1 MTITSKSLSVN
12 DAIESRRSIRQYR
25 QEPIPR
31 ADIDEILRLMRLAP
45 SAYNI
50 QPWRFIV
57 VTDLKLKKQL
67 KEAAYGQAQVGNAPA
82 VIVVT
87 SDMEDVLANLEEIIP
102 NSMDDAKAEAY
113 QKRLQKTFEAMGVEG
128 RARYGATQTYIAL
141 GFLLIAAKSF
151 GYDTSAMLGFDPAKV
166 RALLDLPEYVQ
177 LPALVAL
184 GRGTE
189 AGYPRHRHSLE
200 RIVTYR

>member
-1 MTITSKSLSVN
+1 MAITSRTLSVK

-25 QEPIPR
+25 QEPVPKG
-31 ADIDEILRLMRLAP
+31 DLDEILRLTGLAP

-50 QPWRFIV
+50 QSWRFII
-57 VTDLKLKKQL
+57 VTDKKFKEQL
-67 KEAAYGQAQVGNAPA
+67 KEAAYGQTQVGNAPA

-102 NSMDDAKAEAY
+102 NSMDDSKAEGY
-113 QKRLQKTFEAMGVEG
+113 QKRLQRTFEAMGVEG

-141 GFLLIAAKSF
+141 GFLLIAAKSM
-151 GYDTSAMLGFDPAKV
+151 GYDTSAMLGFDPDKV
-166 RALLDLPEYVQ
+166 RTLLDLPEHVQ
-177 LPALVAL
+177 IPALVAI
-184 GRGTE
+184 GHGTE
-189 AGYPRHRHSLE
+189 AGNPRHRHALE